1 MSTKLRQN
9 AEERLQTGTAPVTR
23 GWING
28 IPALNLLHR
37 LSSSPDS
44 ASDALKLLHE
54 LQVYQVEL
62 DLQHEQADE
71 ERRQLSADLTSYS
84 ALFDSAPFAYL
95 TLNPEGVVIAA
106 NRIAAD
112 SLGQEIA
119 GCRIEDLLAP
129 ACRAALQGMLA
140 ALRAGSV
147 RHSCAVQFKVGG
159 ASANAAANLT
169 PDGAQVLLAF
179 IPQDVEKTQT
189 PAQQSPRAAG

>member
-1 MSTKLRQN
+1 MSAKLRQN
-9 AEERLQTGTAPVTR
+9 AEQRLQTGTAPVTR
-23 GWING
+23 GWPTG
-28 IPALNLLHR
+28 IPALTLLHR

-71 ERRQLSADLTSYS
+71 ERRQLSEDL
-84 ALFDSAPFAYL
+84 ANGAAVFELAPFAYL
-95 TLNPEGVVIAA
+95 TLNSDGVVIAA

-112 SLGQEIA
+112 SLGQEIT

-129 ACRAALQGMLA
+129 ACRATLQGMLA
-140 ALRAGSV
+140 ALRGGSG
-147 RHSCAVQFKVGG
+147 RHSCAVQFKLGG
-159 ASANAAANLT
+159 ASANAVANLT

-179 IPQDVEKTQT
+179 VPQNVEKTQT
-189 PAQQSPRAAG
+189 PAQQSPWAAG